1 MKKKKEIKIIY
12 SKLKSKKGKIGV
24 SLEYEGKKG
33 YGKTNLE
40 ALDNLAK
47 KLDEN
52 DN

>member
-1 MKKKKEIKIIY
+1 MKKKKQIKIDY

-33 YGKTNLE
+33 YGKNILE

-47 KLDEN
+47 KLAEEE
-52 DN
+52 